1 MVLNAL
7 RPTCDLILYAATL
20 FARSKQMLD
29 LILLAGAL
37 AVFALSIGYAYACD
51 QL

>member
-7 RPTCDLILYAATL
+7 RPTSDLISHAATL

-29 LILLAGAL
+29 LILVAGAL
-37 AVFALSIGYAYACD
+37 AAFALSIAYAYACD
-51 QL
+51 RL